1 MLKIAHRGARGYAAE
16 NTLASFQKAIDM
28 NVNGIE
34 LDVHISSDGQLMVI
48 HDETVDRTTNG
59 NGEVIKF
66 TKSELQK
73 LSIEGENK
81 IPTLTEV
88 FDLVNRSC
96 LINIELKTFETATK
110 VAELI
115 EKYIL
120 EKNWEY
126 TDFIVSSFDWNAL
139 QDLNIRNPK
148 IPIGILTEI
157 NLDEALAFA
166 KVIQAKSIHPNFKLL
181 NLENT
186 QKLQENGFEVF
197 PWTVNEVADINK
209 IKSFNVNG
217 IITDFPDRVFF

>member
-217 IITDFPDRVFF
+217 IITDFPDRI